1 MNHWGC
7 ILVQLQ
13 GLLCS
18 RSANVSI
25 GILDPNTTPPLKHLI
40 WKKCNLFWLHISPCS
55 SDANAFCLGAFSNNN
70 IGLVLYFECRAV
82 LSISFFG
89 ECHPDASHKHLFF
102 FLVDEIMT
110 GTRTGQVLYT
120 LTMLKVFVDQAS
132 CVTLGKWCSH
142 GMVLWNAKHMC
153 TDILPQLGYGLG
165 CSQQIYPMAYLYTR
179 QSKAYMPF
187 SIRSNALWQMIGKGC
202 NNLVPPEVDW
212 AGP

>member
-1 MNHWGC
+1 MPMHFASVPFQTI
-7 ILVQLQ
+7 ILAWFFIL
-13 GLLCS
+13 
-18 RSANVSI
+18 NV
-25 GILDPNTTPPLKHLI
+25 GQYYP
-40 WKKCNLFWLHISPCS
+40 
-55 SDANAFCLGAFSNNN
+55 
-70 IGLVLYFECRAV
+70 
-82 LSISFFG
+82 
-89 ECHPDASHKHLFF
+89 SHFLENVTLMPAKHLFF

-142 GMVLWNAKHMC
+142 GMVLWNAKHTC